1 MSVVAVLLAV
11 SGIVALA
18 IGIAGQEPAPP
29 QPDSTAAERDSRPS
43 APGQPQPDEPQR
55 SRGQKV
61 AEPETLDYSEP
72 VRIDIATIGV
82 SSSMVEIGLDS
93 AGVMETPEPVDL
105 AGWFAPSPPPGIPGA
120 TVIAGHV
127 TWDQE
132 PMVFF
137 RLGDL
142 RRGDRVEV
150 EREDGVTVAYEVTR
164 IGTFPKE
171 SFPTKAVYDQ
181 PDRSE
186 LRLIT
191 CGGGYDDASG
201 RYLANVIVWA
211 TIVDTVPPE
220 ADQG

>member
-1 MSVVAVLLAV
+1 MTAVAVLLAV

-18 IGIAGQEPAPP
+18 IGLAGQEPAPP
-29 QPDSTAAERDSRPS
+29 APDDTTAAT
-43 APGQPQPDEPQR
+43 APQSPAPDKQR
-55 SRGQKV
+55 QKSPDQE
-61 AEPETLDYSEP
+61 ANPDTLDYSAP
-72 VRIDIATIGV
+72 VRIDIPPIDV
-82 SSSMVEIGLDS
+82 SSSLVEVGLDS

-171 SFPTKAVYDQ
+171 GFPTKAVYDQ

-191 CGGGYDDASG
+191 CGGGYDEASS

>member
-1 MSVVAVLLAV
+1 M
-11 SGIVALA
+11 SGIVALT
-18 IGIAGQEPAPP
+18 IGLAGQEPAPP
-29 QPDSTAAERDSRPS
+29 DPDDTTAGT
-43 APGQPQPDEPQR
+43 APQSPAPEDQRQEPNRSPDPQTTN
-55 SRGQKV
+55 S
-61 AEPETLDYSEP
+61 ETLDYSEP
-72 VRIDIATIGV
+72 VRIDIPTIDV

-142 RRGDRVEV
+142 RPGDRVDV
-150 EREDGVTVAYEVTR
+150 QREDGTAVAYEVTR

-171 SFPTKAVYDQ
+171 GFPTKAVYDQ

-191 CGGGYDDASG
+191 CGGGYDEASS